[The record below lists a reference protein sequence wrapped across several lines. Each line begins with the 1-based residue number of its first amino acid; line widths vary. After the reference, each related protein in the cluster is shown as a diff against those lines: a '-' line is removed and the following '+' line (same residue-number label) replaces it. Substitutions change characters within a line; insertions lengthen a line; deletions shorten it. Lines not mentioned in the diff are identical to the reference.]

1 MAVVPSPRLAW
12 VCLLAGIALSRAAS
26 AIEPEPLPKSDAA
39 PTWSAQQFVQAD
51 RAGNVYFFRAD
62 TFAVYQLTKEKTF
75 GEPVRLKTAVDRGGS
90 IFNAM
95 MSLSGDRWLA
105 QDARS
110 ARLFV
115 DGKEQPVPALPYKPW
130 SVAFLRDTPLVAVV
144 PLPIGG
150 RGVDIQ
156 KLGDPPWFLRLGRD
170 QWEPAVTLKGLS
182 VPELLEKN
190 LLNQAI
196 AENAAF
202 MTGDRQ
208 GKLWVA
214 RQYAYHVQ
222 KMTASGRVLLD
233 ITVDGG
239 KVLKPQDS
247 KGIEVS
253 LHGSTDN
260 PTEATRNPRQEKGTY
275 TAFTAPSIIEAITE
289 GQDGR
294 MYLFVHTADGSTA
307 LDRYDP
313 GRNVLE
319 RIPLALKLKDQRP
332 SLAAGR
338 DGLYL
343 AAWNGDGG
351 RWRISWD
358 RLDQAHWKKVAGS
371 KIDGIPEE

>member
-1 MAVVPSPRLAW
+1 MFAVPSPRFAGA
-12 VCLLAGIALSRAAS
+12 CLLAFASIALPRAAS
-26 AIEPEPLPKSDAA
+26 AIEPEPLPKSEAA
-39 PTWSAQQFVQAD
+39 PTWAAQQFVQAD
-51 RAGNVYFFRAD
+51 RAGNVYFFRSD
-62 TFAVYQLTKEKTF
+62 TFAVYRLTKEKTF
-75 GEPVRLKTAVDRGGS
+75 SEPVRLETTVDRPGT
-90 IFNAM
+90 IYNAA
-95 MSLSGDRWLA
+95 MSLSGDRWLV
-105 QDARS
+105 QGARS
-110 ARLFV
+110 ARLFSE
-115 DGKEQPVPALPYKPW
+115 GKEQPVPPLPYKPW
-130 SVAFLRDTPLVAVV
+130 SVAFLRDAPLVAVV
-144 PLPIGG
+144 PLFIRGG
-150 RGVDIQ
+150 SIDIQ
-156 KLGDPPWFLRLGRD
+156 KLGDAPWFLRLGRD
-170 QWEPAVTLKGLS
+170 QWDPVVTLKGVS
-182 VPELLEKN
+182 SPELLKKN

-202 MTGDRQ
+202 MAGDRQ

-233 ITVDGG
+233 ITIEGG
-239 KVLKPQDS
+239 KVRKPQDS
-247 KGIEVS
+247 KGIEIDFK
-253 LHGSTDN
+253 GSTD
-260 PTEATRNPRQEKGTY
+260 ATRTPRQEKGTY

-313 GRNVLE
+313 GRAVLE
-319 RIPLALKLKDQRP
+319 RIPLSLKLKDQRP

-343 AAWNGDGG
+343 AAWSGDGG

-358 RLDQAHWKKVAGS
+358 RLEQARWKKVEGC

>member
-1 MAVVPSPRLAW
+1 MFTFSSPRLATICFL
-12 VCLLAGIALSRAAS
+12 VFARVAVSHAVS

-39 PTWSAQQFVQAD
+39 PTWAAQQFVQAD

-62 TFAVYQLTKEKTF
+62 TFAVYQLTKGKVF
-75 GEPVRLKTAVDRGGS
+75 GEPARLETAVDHPGT
-90 IFNAM
+90 IYNAA
-95 MSLSGDRWLA
+95 MSLSGDRWVV

-110 ARLFV
+110 ARVFV
-115 DGKEQPVPALPYKPW
+115 EGKEQPVPALPYKPW
-130 SVAFLRDTPLVAVV
+130 SVAFLRDNPLVAVV

-150 RGVDIQ
+150 RGVDLQ
-156 KLGDPPWFLRLGRD
+156 KLGDPPWFLRLGRN

-239 KVLKPQDS
+239 KVRKPQDS
-247 KGIEVS
+247 KGIEIDFK
-253 LHGSTDN
+253 GSTD
-260 PTEATRNPRQEKGTY
+260 AARAPRQDKGTY

-294 MYLFVHTADGSTA
+294 MYLFVHTADGDTA

-319 RIPLALKLKDQRP
+319 RIPLPLKLKDQRP

-343 AAWNGDGG
+343 AAWSGDHG

-358 RLDQAHWKKVAGS
+358 RLDQARWKKVEGS

>member
-1 MAVVPSPRLAW
+1 MIAVPSLRLAK
-12 VCLLAGIALSRAAS
+12 VCLFAFFCIFLPQFAA
-26 AIEPEPLPKSDAA
+26 AIELESLPKSDAA
-39 PTWSAQQFVQAD
+39 PTWPAQQFVQAD
-51 RAGNVYFFRAD
+51 RAGNVYFFRGD
-62 TFAVYQLTKEKTF
+62 TFAVYRLTKEKTF
-75 GEPVRLKTAVDRGGS
+75 SEPARLETTVDHS
-90 IFNAM
+90 STIYNAA
-95 MSLSGDRWLA
+95 MSLSGDRWLV
-105 QDARS
+105 QDASS
-110 ARLFV
+110 ARLFSE
-115 DGKEQPVPALPYKPW
+115 GKEQPVPPLPYKPW
-130 SVAFLRDTPLVAVV
+130 SVAFLRDAPLVAVV
-144 PLPIGG
+144 PLFIRGG
-150 RGVDIQ
+150 SIDIQ
-156 KLGDPPWFLRLGRD
+156 KLGDAPWFLRLGRD
-170 QWEPAVTLKGLS
+170 QWDPVITLKGVS
-182 VPELLEKN
+182 APELLKKD

-196 AENAAF
+196 AENGAF

-239 KVLKPQDS
+239 RVRKPQDS
-247 KGIEVS
+247 KGIEIDFK
-253 LHGSTDN
+253 GST
-260 PTEATRNPRQEKGTY
+260 EVTRAPRQEKATY
-275 TAFTAPSIIEAITE
+275 TAFTAPSIIEALIE

-343 AAWNGDGG
+343 AAWSGEGG
-351 RWRISWD
+351 RWRVSWD
-358 RLDQAHWKKVAGS
+358 RLEQARWKKVEGS
-371 KIDGIPEE
+371 KIDGVPEE

>member
-1 MAVVPSPRLAW
+1 MFAVPSPRLAW
-12 VCLLAGIALSRAAS
+12 GFLLALTWMAWPQAAT

-39 PTWSAQQFVQAD
+39 PTWAAQQFVQAD

-62 TFAVYQLTKEKTF
+62 TFAVYRLTKEKTL
-75 GEPVRLKTAVDRGGS
+75 GEPARLETAVDRPGT
-90 IFNAM
+90 IYNAV
-95 MSLSGDRWLA
+95 MSLSGDRWLV
-105 QDARS
+105 QDSRS

-115 DGKEQPVPALPYKPW
+115 EGKEQPVPPLPYKPW
-130 SVAFLRDTPLVAVV
+130 SVALLRDTPLVAVV
-144 PLPIGG
+144 PLPIAG
-150 RGVDIQ
+150 RNVDIQ
-156 KLGDPPWFLRLGRD
+156 KLGEPPWFLRLGRD
-170 QWEPAVTLKGLS
+170 QWEPVVTLKGLS

-196 AENAAF
+196 AENGAF

-208 GKLWVA
+208 GRLWVA

-222 KMTASGRVLLD
+222 RMTASGRVLLD

-239 KVLKPQDS
+239 KVRKPQDS
-247 KGIEVS
+247 KGIEIAFK
-253 LHGSTDN
+253 GSTD
-260 PTEATRNPRQEKGTY
+260 ATQAPRQEKGTY

-313 GRNVLE
+313 GRAVLE
-319 RIPLALKLKDQRP
+319 RIPLSLKLKDQRP

-343 AAWNGDGG
+343 AAWSGDGG

-358 RLDQAHWKKVAGS
+358 RLDQARWKKVEGS
-371 KIDGIPEE
+371 KIDGISAE

>member
-1 MAVVPSPRLAW
+1 MIASPRLAK
-12 VCLLAGIALSRAAS
+12 VCLITFSCILLPQFAS
-26 AIEPEPLPKSDAA
+26 AIEPESLPKSDAA
-39 PTWSAQQFVQAD
+39 PTWAAQQFVQAD

-62 TFAVYQLTKEKTF
+62 TFAVYRLTKEKTF
-75 GEPVRLKTAVDRGGS
+75 SEPARLETTVGHPGT
-90 IFNAM
+90 IYNAA
-95 MSLSGDRWLA
+95 MSLSGDRWLV

-110 ARLFV
+110 ARLFSE
-115 DGKEQPVPALPYKPW
+115 GKEQPVPPLPYKPW
-130 SVAFLRDTPLVAVV
+130 SVAFLRDAPLVAVV
-144 PLPIGG
+144 PLFIRGG
-150 RGVDIQ
+150 SIDIQ
-156 KLGDPPWFLRLGRD
+156 KLGDAPWFLRLGSD
-170 QWEPAVTLKGLS
+170 QWAPVITLKGVS
-182 VPELLEKN
+182 APELLKKD

-208 GKLWVA
+208 GRLWVA

-247 KGIEVS
+247 KGIEIDFK
-253 LHGSTDN
+253 GSTD
-260 PTEATRNPRQEKGTY
+260 ATRAPRQEKGTY

-289 GQDGR
+289 GEDGR

-319 RIPLALKLKDQRP
+319 RIPLSLKLKDQRP
-332 SLAAGR
+332 TLAAGR

-358 RLDQAHWKKVAGS
+358 RLDQARWKKVAGC